1 MTSLDQVKA
10 AAGPAAGSTP
20 PDRRGPAPTAT
31 GGSGPPASRRV
42 RNRRGGRWWTPW
54 LFLAPALILFLYF
67 KFIPMASALTM
78 SFQEVQPYLGNRWV
92 GGENYA
98 TVLSSDA

>member
-1 MTSLDQVKA
+1 MTSVDQVKTA
-10 AAGPAAGSTP
+10 AAAAGSTSRKEARP
-20 PDRRGPAPTAT
+20 EAASPVEPATT
-31 GGSGPPASRRV
+31 GSGRPVSRRV

-78 SFQEVQPYLGNRWV
+78 SFQDVQPYLGNRPV
-92 GGENYA
+92 DR
-98 TVLSSDA
+98 SRPI